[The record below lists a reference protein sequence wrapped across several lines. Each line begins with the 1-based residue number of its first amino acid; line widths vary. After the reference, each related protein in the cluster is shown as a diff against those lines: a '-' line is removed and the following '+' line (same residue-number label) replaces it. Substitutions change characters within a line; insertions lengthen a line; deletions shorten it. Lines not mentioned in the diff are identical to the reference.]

1 MPCKL
6 VQKLSERLPVRNLVS
21 GWKIQVIKAYSLH
34 FIFQGIKSGQK
45 KVLYSLYGV
54 VEHSG
59 RLTSGH
65 YTAYVK
71 VRANIGT
78 LTNFLNFHN
87 VTVKEYLHRYAQSV
101 VNGDRLEAD
110 AADDSAAEAL
120 VPPGRWYHISD
131 SRVNEVT
138 EASVERA
145 QAYLLFYER
154 IY

>member
-1 MPCKL
+1 M
-6 VQKLSERLPVRNLVS
+6 
-21 GWKIQVIKAYSLH
+21 
-34 FIFQGIKSGQK
+34 
-45 KVLYSLYGV
+45 

-78 LTNFLNFHN
+78 LTNFLNFHH
-87 VTVKEYLHRYAQSV
+87 VSVKEYLHKYAQGV
-101 VNGDRLEAD
+101 MNGDLLEVD
-110 AADDSAAEAL
+110 SDDVTTEAL

>member
-1 MPCKL
+1 M
-6 VQKLSERLPVRNLVS
+6 
-21 GWKIQVIKAYSLH
+21 
-34 FIFQGIKSGQK
+34 
-45 KVLYSLYGV
+45 
-54 VEHSG
+54 EHSG

-71 VRANIGT
+71 VRANVAT
-78 LTNFLNFHN
+78 LNNFLNKHN
-87 VTVKEYLHRYAQSV
+87 VTVKEYLNTYAQTVLKGDTQDAESADG
-101 VNGDRLEAD
+101 VNTDV
-110 AADDSAAEAL
+110 L

>member
-1 MPCKL
+1 MNLLFKACIKL
-6 VQKLSERLPVRNLVS
+6 DESSLV
-21 GWKIQVIKAYSLH
+21 L
-34 FIFQGIKSGQK
+34 FQGIKSGQK

>member
-1 MPCKL
+1 MC
-6 VQKLSERLPVRNLVS
+6 
-21 GWKIQVIKAYSLH
+21 I
-34 FIFQGIKSGQK
+34 FFQGIKPGQK
-45 KVLYSLYGV
+45 KILYSLYGV

-71 VRANIGT
+71 VRANVGT
-78 LTNFLNFHN
+78 LNNFLNKHN
-87 VTVKEYLHRYAQSV
+87 VTLKEYLDTYAQTVVKGDMLDRESV
-101 VNGDRLEAD
+101 DETNTDV
-110 AADDSAAEAL
+110 L

>member
-1 MPCKL
+1 MQP
-6 VQKLSERLPVRNLVS
+6 
-21 GWKIQVIKAYSLH
+21 
-34 FIFQGIKSGQK
+34 GQT

-59 RLTSGH
+59 RLTGGH

-71 VRANIGT
+71 VRPKNHKTRSFLQSNDFNIK
-78 LTNFLNFHN
+78 N
-87 VTVKEYLHRYAQSV
+87 VNLAKVLEERLPHMN
-101 VNGDRLEAD
+101 NGDTPKVEEE
-110 AADDSAAEAL
+110 SP
-120 VPPGRWYHISD
+120 VTIGKWFYISD

-138 EASVERA
+138 EQSVLNC